1 MEKMHELKKRFE
13 KELEQYMHM
22 GDKITMGELETI
34 HKITDTIKNID
45 KIMML
50 EDEEGGYSQ
59 AGEMRGGMNRG
70 GNRGVN
76 YSQNDGGYSYRRQRR
91 DSRGRYSREGGYSYD
106 DGMEEL
112 HELLDEMMETADERT
127 KAAIKRFKAELHG

>member
-1 MEKMHELKKRFE
+1 MERMHELKKRFE

-50 EDEEGGYSQ
+50 EEEEGGYSQ

-70 GNRGVN
+70 GNMMPG
-76 YSQNDGGYSYRRQRR
+76 GGYSYRRQRR
-91 DSRGRYSREGGYSYD
+91 DSRGRSSREGGYSYD

-127 KAAIKRFKAELHG
+127 KSAIKRFKAELHG

>member
-1 MEKMHELKKRFE
+1 MERMHELKKRFE

-34 HKITDTIKNID
+34 HKLTDTIKNLD
-45 KIMML
+45 KIMLL
-50 EDEEGGYSQ
+50 EDEDGGYSQ

-70 GNRGVN
+70 GNMMPG
-76 YSQNDGGYSYRRQRR
+76 GGYSYRRQRR
-91 DSRGRYSREGGYSYD
+91 DSRGRYSRDGGYSYD

>member
-1 MEKMHELKKRFE
+1 MERMHELKKRFE

-34 HKITDTIKNID
+34 HKLTDTIKNID

-50 EDEEGGYSQ
+50 EDEDGGYSQ

-70 GNRGVN
+70 GNMMPG
-76 YSQNDGGYSYRRQRR
+76 GGYSYRRQRR
-91 DSRGRYSREGGYSYD
+91 DSRGRYSRDGGYSYD

>member
-1 MEKMHELKKRFE
+1 MHELKKRFE

-34 HKITDTIKNID
+34 HKLTDTIKNID

-70 GNRGVN
+70 GNMMP
-76 YSQNDGGYSYRRQRR
+76 GGYSYRRQRR
-91 DSRGRYSREGGYSYD
+91 DSRGRYSRDGGYSYD

>member
-1 MEKMHELKKRFE
+1 MERMHELKKRFE

-34 HKITDTIKNID
+34 HKITDTIKNLD

-59 AGEMRGGMNRG
+59 AGEMRGGNMIPG
-70 GNRGVN
+70 
-76 YSQNDGGYSYRRQRR
+76 GGYSYRRQRR

-127 KAAIKRFKAELHG
+127 KSAIKRFKAELHG

>member
-1 MEKMHELKKRFE
+1 MERMHELKKRFE

-22 GDKITMGELETI
+22 GDKITMGELETV

-50 EDEEGGYSQ
+50 EDEESGYSQ
-59 AGEMRGGMNRG
+59 AGEMRGGTNR
-70 GNRGVN
+70 
-76 YSQNDGGYSYRRQRR
+76 GGYSYRRQRR
-91 DSRGRYSREGGYSYD
+91 DSRGRYSRDGGYSYD

>member
-1 MEKMHELKKRFE
+1 MEDMHELLEMRERYK
-13 KELEQYMHM
+13 KELKHYKPTGERISM
-22 GDKITMGELETI
+22 GDLEI
-34 HKITDTIKNID
+34 ANKLSDTIKNID

-59 AGEMRGGMNRG
+59 AGEMRGGMKNG
-70 GNRGVN
+70 I
-76 YSQNDGGYSYRRQRR
+76 YYKQNDGGNSHRRQRR
-91 DSRGRYSREGGYSYD
+91 DSHGRYSREGGYSYD

>member
-1 MEKMHELKKRFE
+1 MERMHELKKRFE

-34 HKITDTIKNID
+34 HKLTDTIKNID

-50 EDEEGGYSQ
+50 EDEDGGYSQ
-59 AGEMRGGMNRG
+59 AGEMRGGTNRG
-70 GNRGVN
+70 GNMMPG
-76 YSQNDGGYSYRRQRR
+76 GGYSYRRQRR
-91 DSRGRYSREGGYSYD
+91 DSRGRYSRDGGYSYD

-112 HELLDEMMETADERT
+112 HELLDEMLETADERT

>member
-1 MEKMHELKKRFE
+1 MERMHELKKRFE

-34 HKITDTIKNID
+34 HKLTDTIKNID

-50 EDEEGGYSQ
+50 EDEDGGYSQ
-59 AGEMRGGMNRG
+59 AGEMRGGTNRG
-70 GNRGVN
+70 GNMMPG
-76 YSQNDGGYSYRRQRR
+76 GGYSYRRQRR
-91 DSRGRYSREGGYSYD
+91 DSRGRYSRDGGYSYD

>member
-1 MEKMHELKKRFE
+1 MERMHELKKRFE

-22 GDKITMGELETI
+22 GDKITMCELETI
-34 HKITDTIKNID
+34 HKLTDTIKNID

-50 EDEEGGYSQ
+50 EDEDGGYSQ

-70 GNRGVN
+70 GNMMPG
-76 YSQNDGGYSYRRQRR
+76 GGYSYRRQRR
-91 DSRGRYSREGGYSYD
+91 DSRGRYSRDGGYSYD

>member
-1 MEKMHELKKRFE
+1 MERMHELKKRFE

-59 AGEMRGGMNRG
+59 AGEMRGGNMMPG
-70 GNRGVN
+70 
-76 YSQNDGGYSYRRQRR
+76 GGYSYRRQRR

-127 KAAIKRFKAELHG
+127 KSAIKRFKAELHG

>member
-1 MEKMHELKKRFE
+1 MERMHELKKRFE

-34 HKITDTIKNID
+34 HKLTDTIKNID

-59 AGEMRGGMNRG
+59 AGEMRGSMNR
-70 GNRGVN
+70 
-76 YSQNDGGYSYRRQRR
+76 GGYSYRRQRR
-91 DSRGRYSREGGYSYD
+91 DSRGRYSRDGGYSYD

>member
-1 MEKMHELKKRFE
+1 MERMHELKKRFE

-34 HKITDTIKNID
+34 HKLTDTIKNID

-70 GNRGVN
+70 GNMMP
-76 YSQNDGGYSYRRQRR
+76 GGYSYRRQRR
-91 DSRGRYSREGGYSYD
+91 DSHGRYSRDGGYSYD